1 MAMAGPLPVQS
12 KPLRA
17 QSKPLPAGVDIKPR
31 RMKFAYENSAD
42 HWAADNP
49 VLTRFMEG
57 LSMLFPEGERFFVES
72 VRHYKNQIVDPIL
85 QSQVVAFAA
94 QEGMHAAEHHKYNV
108 RAAGPLTE
116 RYEAIAGHLRHPAAR
131 RMLSPMSRLAITVA
145 LEHFTAIMADELLRN
160 SFYTDQM
167 DPEHA
172 KLWLWHAVEETE
184 HKAVAFDVYRAV
196 GGGYVRRAI
205 VMQVTTFLFVV
216 ASVRLLAGLLA
227 KDGKRPPPG
236 SVGKFLDVAFVSPG
250 FFRKVFPSW
259 LDYFRPGFHPW
270 QRDNSDLI
278 AKWKARYAEA

>member
-1 MAMAGPLPVQS
+1 M
-12 KPLRA
+12 
-17 QSKPLPAGVDIKPR
+17 
-31 RMKFAYENSAD
+31 
-42 HWAADNP
+42 
-49 VLTRFMEG
+49 
-57 LSMLFPEGERFFVES
+57 
-72 VRHYKNQIVDPIL
+72 
-85 QSQVVAFAA
+85 
-94 QEGMHAAEHHKYNV
+94 
-108 RAAGPLTE
+108 RAAGALTE
-116 RYEAIAGHLRHPAAR
+116 QFERIAGFLRQPFAR
-131 RMLSPMSRLAITVA
+131 RVISPMNRLAVTVA